1 MKLNRMV
8 AGIGTG
14 VILAL
19 FLGCGEEGAPPKTT
33 APVVKKVEPA
43 EKPAA
48 PQPAAPAQ
56 PAPAKAQAP
65 ARPSTPP
72 PAKPAEKPQAAQ
84 PPAKPPAKPAEYA
97 YKPGNRPDP
106 FRPFFE
112 EAKAAAIISECE
124 GIPPGPLTEQEVSQ
138 FSLVAVIAHGPE
150 AMAMVQD
157 STGKGYVIRVGSFV
171 GKKCGK
177 VSAIGHDGAI
187 IDEPYKDL
195 MGQTQIRKVTLGF
208 KASEGGK
215 GR

>member
-1 MKLNRMV
+1 M
-8 AGIGTG
+8 
-14 VILAL
+14 

-48 PQPAAPAQ
+48 PAQ
-56 PAPAKAQAP
+56 PAP

-72 PAKPAEKPQAAQ
+72 PAKPAEKPPTAQ
-84 PPAKPPAKPAEYA
+84 PPAKPAAKPVEYA

-177 VSAIGHDGAI
+177 VSAIGPEGAT
-187 IDEPYKDL
+187 IDEPYKDIL
-195 MGQTQIRKVTLGF
+195 GQTQIRKVTLGF

>member
-1 MKLNRMV
+1 ML
-8 AGIGTG
+8 
-14 VILAL
+14 
-19 FLGCGEEGAPPKTT
+19 LGCGEEGAPPKTT

-43 EKPAA
+43 GK
-48 PQPAAPAQ
+48 PAAPAQ
-56 PAPAKAQAP
+56 PGP
-65 ARPSTPP
+65 ARPATAP

-84 PPAKPPAKPAEYA
+84 PPAKPPAKPFEYA
-97 YKPGNRPDP
+97 YKAGNRPDP

-138 FSLVAVIAHGPE
+138 FKLVAVIAHGPE

-157 STGKGYVIRVGSFV
+157 STGKGYVVRVGSFV

-177 VSAIGHDGAI
+177 VSAIGPDGAT
-187 IDEPYKDL
+187 IDEPYKDM

>member
-14 VILAL
+14 VVLAL

-43 EKPAA
+43 AK
-48 PQPAAPAQ
+48 PAAPAQ
-56 PAPAKAQAP
+56 PAPT
-65 ARPSTPP
+65 PSAPP
-72 PAKPAEKPQAAQ
+72 PSKPAEKPAAAQ
-84 PPAKPPAKPAEYA
+84 PPARAEAKAADYT

-150 AMAMVQD
+150 TVAMVQD
-157 STGKGYVIRVGSFV
+157 PTGKGYVIRVGSFV

-177 VSAIGHDGAI
+177 VSAIGPDGAI
-187 IDEPYKDL
+187 IEEPYKDL
-195 MGQTQIRKVTLGF
+195 MGQTQIRQVTLGF

-215 GR
+215 RR